1 MSIKA
6 PRGVNDI
13 LPGDS
18 FKWQF
23 IRQKTEQLF
32 AQYNYEEIMLPI
44 FEHTELFQR
53 GIGATTDIVE
63 KEMYTFTDKGGR
75 SITLRPEGT
84 ASVMRSFIEHKI
96 YGQIQPTK
104 YFYYGP
110 MFRYER
116 PQAGRYRQFYQL
128 GVEVL
133 GVDNPLIDAEVII
146 LGLDL
151 LDRLGIKSYQL
162 YLNSIGCLEC
172 RHSYRDLLK
181 KFLAKNLTELCP
193 DCQRRY
199 EKNPLRILDCKNS
212 ACQRFFSDA
221 PTILDHLCSS
231 CATDFAKVCSSLD
244 LLKIDY
250 TIDPGIVRGLDYYT
264 KTSFEI
270 KYAGLGAQDTLIG
283 GGRYDGLGQEIGG
296 RDVPGIGFASG
307 IERLILA
314 MEDQLE
320 RWPGEQDIDLFIISI
335 GEEASTASFK
345 YLHKLRH
352 AGLKAGMDY
361 LGRSVK
367 GQMKLADQKKAR
379 YSIILGESELA
390 KGLATIK
397 DMQTGDQEEI
407 ALNDI
412 VHEMVKKVK

>member
-13 LPGDS
+13 LPSDS
-18 FKWQF
+18 LKWQF
-23 IRQKTEQLF
+23 IRRQAEEVF
-32 AQYNYEEIMLPI
+32 AKFNYEELMIPI
-44 FEHTELFQR
+44 FEYTELFQR
-53 GIGATTDIVE
+53 GIGETTDVVE
-63 KEMYTFTDKGGR
+63 KEMYTFLDKGGR

-104 YFYYGP
+104 YFYFGP

-116 PQAGRYRQFYQL
+116 PQAGRYRQFYQV
-128 GVEVL
+128 GAEAL
-133 GVDNPLIDAEVII
+133 GVDNPLIDAEVIA
-146 LGLDL
+146 LGLHL
-151 LDRLGIKSYQL
+151 LDVLGVREHQL
-162 YLNSIGCLEC
+162 YLNSIGCPQC
-172 RHSYRDLLK
+172 RSAYRDLLQQ
-181 KFLAKNLTELCP
+181 FFAPHLNHLCP

-199 EKNPLRILDCKNS
+199 DKNPLRILDCKNPT
-212 ACQRFFSDA
+212 CQSYLEGA
-221 PTILDHLCSS
+221 PAILDHLCTN
-231 CATDFAKVCSSLD
+231 CATDFSKVCSYLD
-244 LLKIDY
+244 LLGIDY

-296 RDVPGIGFASG
+296 KNVPGMGFAMG
-307 IERLILA
+307 IERLLLA
-314 MEDQLE
+314 MEDQLD
-320 RWPGEQDIDLFIISI
+320 RWPVERTTDLFIISI
-335 GEEASTASFK
+335 GEEATSAAFK
-345 YLHKLRH
+345 YLHQLRN

-367 GQMKLADQKKAR
+367 GQMKMADRQRAR
-379 YSIILGESELA
+379 YSIILGDSELA

-407 ALNDI
+407 ALNDLI
-412 VHEMVKKVK
+412 AAMEKKVK

>member
-13 LPGDS
+13 LPSDS
-18 FKWQF
+18 LKWQF
-23 IRQKTEQLF
+23 IRRQAEEAF
-32 AQYNYEEIMLPI
+32 AKFNYEELMIPI
-44 FEHTELFQR
+44 FEYTELFQR
-53 GIGATTDIVE
+53 GIGETTDVVE
-63 KEMYTFTDKGGR
+63 KEMYTFLDKGGR

-104 YFYYGP
+104 YFYFGP

-128 GVEVL
+128 GAEAL
-133 GVDNPLIDAEVII
+133 GVDNPLIDAEVIA
-146 LGLDL
+146 LGLHL
-151 LDRLGIKSYQL
+151 LDALGVREHQL
-162 YLNSIGCLEC
+162 YLNSIGCFQC
-172 RHSYRDLLK
+172 RSAYRDLLQQ
-181 KFLAKNLTELCP
+181 FFAPHLNHLCA
-193 DCQRRY
+193 DCQRRH
-199 EKNPLRILDCKNS
+199 EKNPLRILDCKNLT
-212 ACQRFFSDA
+212 CQSYLEGA
-221 PTILDHLCSS
+221 PAILDHLCAN
-231 CATDFAKVCSSLD
+231 CATDFSKVCSYLD
-244 LLKIDY
+244 LLEIDY

-296 RDVPGIGFASG
+296 KDVPGIGFAMG
-307 IERLILA
+307 IERLLLA
-314 MEDQLE
+314 MEDQLD
-320 RWPGEQDIDLFIISI
+320 RWPVERTTDLFIISI
-335 GEEASTASFK
+335 GEEATSAAFK
-345 YLHKLRH
+345 YLHQLRNT
-352 AGLKAGMDY
+352 GLKAGMDY

-367 GQMKLADQKKAR
+367 GQMKMADRQRAR
-379 YSIILGESELA
+379 YSIILGDSELA

-407 ALNDI
+407 ALNDLI
-412 VHEMVKKVK
+412 EAMEKKVK